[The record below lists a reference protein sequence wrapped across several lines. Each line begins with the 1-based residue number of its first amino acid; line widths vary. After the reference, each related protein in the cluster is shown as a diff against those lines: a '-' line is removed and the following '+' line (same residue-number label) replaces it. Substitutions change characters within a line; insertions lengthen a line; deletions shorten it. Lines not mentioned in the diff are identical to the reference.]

1 VDDVLEAF
9 PDLAHLPVSEVE
21 GRELRVECI
30 DEARVERELTT
41 GEGETV
47 KIEEVTERTAV
58 PMWKAVAEMLEWHA
72 GYHKSALKLE
82 YGVETDPHHE
92 EFTTPLENAWM
103 AEAQEQE
110 RARLKGLER
119 ETVGHETCEE
129 CETRRC
135 QETDDHETEWV
146 DGAFE
151 RPVVA
156 LTGRTAA
163 GDGQAPADHARE
175 IADAWGPC
183 RRTLRYITDK
193 LGLENHEWVR
203 WTQGEPHPG
212 EKAGSGFGGNT
223 GYHHAHDVMIFD
235 AAAADGEIE
244 TATFR
249 PLIEKHVEKC
259 ESAGVLAHD
268 LEKDWENNPES
279 VETVEVKEVE
289 EEIGESVASYAA
301 GYLANTGEDLLER
314 SPEYLMWAATMWA
327 TETRK
332 ATGTD
337 SRTHAVKAD
346 RCKHAHH
353 TGEQET
359 AHGESVVRSEKRG
372 YSLECGMCGSPW
384 ELDQEQTLSS
394 ARLSDGPE
402 VAADG
407 GQVELGERADVLE
420 EDLRERWPSA
430 RSAMR
435 VETRPGEH
443 GGVESARGSFG
454 RPPCWNVVAVVVEG
468 EERPAS
474 GGGGVDKRP
483 LRRPSAK
490 IAGLPESVEVV
501 EDYAGHEV
509 VETENPEE
517 SDRVEMQRGGDMTV
531 YRCRE
536 CGFHSFDVENV
547 YPDGAG
553 HAGGDSR
560 CEACVGESPPETAR
574 PDVPL
579 MWPDAAT
586 DGGGE
591 RETEA
596 EAEATTAREEIVGAV
611 LDYLEERGLEAD
623 VENTPTVAGGLA
635 GRGIDAPPDRVRE
648 VLANE

>member
-1 VDDVLEAF
+1 
-9 PDLAHLPVSEVE
+9 
-21 GRELRVECI
+21 
-30 DEARVERELTT
+30 
-41 GEGETV
+41 
-47 KIEEVTERTAV
+47 
-58 PMWKAVAEMLEWHA
+58 
-72 GYHKSALKLE
+72 
-82 YGVETDPHHE
+82 
-92 EFTTPLENAWM
+92 
-103 AEAQEQE
+103 
-110 RARLKGLER
+110 
-119 ETVGHETCEE
+119 
-129 CETRRC
+129 
-135 QETDDHETEWV
+135 
-146 DGAFE
+146 
-151 RPVVA
+151 
-156 LTGRTAA
+156 
-163 GDGQAPADHARE
+163 
-175 IADAWGPC
+175 
-183 RRTLRYITDK
+183 
-193 LGLENHEWVR
+193 
-203 WTQGEPHPG
+203 
-212 EKAGSGFGGNT
+212 
-223 GYHHAHDVMIFD
+223 
-235 AAAADGEIE
+235 
-244 TATFR
+244 
-249 PLIEKHVEKC
+249 
-259 ESAGVLAHD
+259 
-268 LEKDWENNPES
+268 
-279 VETVEVKEVE
+279 
-289 EEIGESVASYAA
+289 
-301 GYLANTGEDLLER
+301 
-314 SPEYLMWAATMWA
+314 MWAATMWA

-337 SRTHAVKAD
+337 SRTHAIKAD

-384 ELDQEQTLSS
+384 EINQEQTLSS

-407 GQVELGERADVLE
+407 GQEELGERADVLE

-509 VETENPEE
+509 RTVGFTRDDGERPVGGDAEELEARDDVERVLGDFEELQSRGDVNVPTKHLACRVLPEVQE
-517 SDRVEMQRGGDMTV
+517 SVMQRGGDMTV

-536 CGFHSFDVENV
+536 CSFQSFDVEDV

-591 RETEA
+591 TET